1 MQIKPEQLGQQLK
14 QHSVQR
20 CYLVSGEEILIVQEC
35 ADAIRAAARA
45 AGCAEREVIEIS
57 KAGDWQALLQSG
69 GALSLFADHKL
80 IEVRL
85 PSGKPGAEGSKAIAE
100 YLAMET
106 DDILLIVAGK
116 IDRQSQ
122 KSKWYTALDK
132 AGAVITVWP
141 ISANELPRWLM
152 QRLKA
157 AGLQADQDAVQILA
171 ERVEGNLLAAV
182 QEVEKLKLLITGT
195 HVTAQ
200 AVIDAVIANARYNTF
215 GLVDTA
221 LAVDAQGALRTLRG
235 LQAESTQPPVVLWTL
250 VRDIKLLATLA
261 EDQRQGVPISQAMNQ
276 RGVWKNRTGLIQRAL
291 QRHTRSSLDRLQSLA
306 YAVDGSVKGFA
317 DGDPWD
323 HLESMVAELALGVKQ
338 TGA

>member
-195 HVTAQ
+195 QVTAQ

-221 LAVDAQGALRTLRG
+221 LAGDAQGALRTLRG

-323 HLESMVAELALGVKQ
+323 HLESIVAELALGVKQ

>member
-221 LAVDAQGALRTLRG
+221 LAGDAQGALRTLRG

-338 TGA
+338 TRA

>member
-221 LAVDAQGALRTLRG
+221 LAGDAQGALRTLRG

>member
-69 GALSLFADHKL
+69 GALSLFADHKH

-132 AGAVITVWP
+132 AGTVITVWP

-221 LAVDAQGALRTLRG
+221 LAGDAQGALRTLRG

-291 QRHTRSSLDRLQSLA
+291 QRHTRNSLDRLQSLA

-338 TGA
+338 TRA

>member
-221 LAVDAQGALRTLRG
+221 LAGDAQGALRTLRG

-250 VRDIKLLATLA
+250 VRDI
-261 EDQRQGVPISQAMNQ
+261 
-276 RGVWKNRTGLIQRAL
+276 NRTGLIQRAL

-338 TGA
+338 TRA